1 MLFMSTYTFE
11 PGQRNEVVK
20 RRLQKGTGAQEGLK
34 MIGEWFYLGGHKG
47 FMLFEANDP
56 KVIIAMTMAWSD
68 FMKFD
73 TVPVME
79 IGEVLKLA
87 KSEIKS

>member
-11 PGQRNEVVK
+11 PGQRNEVIKRGLERGNGAPEGVK
-20 RRLQKGTGAQEGLK
+20 I
-34 MIGEWFYLGGHKG
+34 IGQWFYLGGHKG

-56 KVIIAMTMAWSD
+56 KVMMGMAMAWTD
-68 FMKFD
+68 LMKFD

-79 IGEVLKLA
+79 AEEVLKLA
-87 KSEIKS
+87 RSLK